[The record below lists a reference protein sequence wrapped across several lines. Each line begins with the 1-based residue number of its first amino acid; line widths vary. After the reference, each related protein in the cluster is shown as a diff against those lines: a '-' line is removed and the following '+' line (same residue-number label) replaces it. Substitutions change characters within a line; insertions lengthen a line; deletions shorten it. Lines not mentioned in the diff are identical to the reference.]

1 MIEAINDEVQAA
13 LEAQATAQA
22 TALADG
28 RRRKL
33 TENEE
38 QRIWRM
44 LLEEMGDKG
53 RPTQG
58 DYEAFCDVVERTG
71 LDPFARQVTPMVRR
85 DRGRAK
91 LFPLITIDGARLIGQ
106 RTGEFAGRVGP
117 AWCGE
122 DGVWRDVWL
131 DQHPPAAARVGL
143 RRAGHVEPT
152 WCVATWAEFGG
163 SSDSWRKMPAHMLAK
178 VAEAHAWRVLFPAEL
193 SGIYTVDEFAKL
205 ADETRETI
213 GAPAGARSRRQQVE
227 DWKDGVRREVA
238 MMGPHEHW
246 PPQPLDDDDPFADD
260 PDLEP
265 APPAPAPASAP
276 DVTALKKAMFRIN
289 ERAVEALAGGQVN
302 DAVRTGLRWALMSM
316 AATRA
321 AKALGLEVGMQQP
334 PTPLDRHAVALARR
348 IDRDYD
354 GYVVDV
360 TVLDPEEL
368 AKLAQ
373 AMGVDLGL
381 AMGVR
386 VEVDA

>member
-1 MIEAINDEVQAA
+1 MTLPNNCDVRDVLETDEEREARLA
-13 LEAQATAQA
+13 
-22 TALADG
+22 ALADG
-28 RRRKL
+28 RLRKL

-44 LLEEMGDKG
+44 LLDEMGDKG
-53 RPTQG
+53 RPTHG

-85 DRGRAK
+85 DRGRSK

-131 DQHPPAAARVGL
+131 DQRPPAAARVGL
-143 RRAGHVEPT
+143 RRAGHPEPT
-152 WCVATWAEFGG
+152 WCVVTWRELGG
-163 SSDSWRKMPAHMLAK
+163 SSPVWHDMPAHMLAK

-205 ADETRETI
+205 ADETREAI
-213 GAPAGARSRRQQVE
+213 GAPTGVRSRRQQVE

-265 APPAPAPASAP
+265 APPAPAP

-289 ERAVEALAGGQVN
+289 ERDVEALAGGQVN

-321 AKALGLEVGMQQP
+321 AKALGLHVGMQHP

-360 TVLDPEEL
+360 TMLAPEEL